1 MPDNIERSRGR
12 GKGYQFDRGGNP
24 TEFGPFIGEV
34 MNNVDPVR
42 GGRLQ
47 VYIEQFAGDDKEDD
61 SLWRTVLYIPPFYG
75 SVLQSGTDTGTGTY
89 VGNPQSYGMW
99 FTPPDIG
106 TQVICFFVAGDPNQ
120 GYYLGC
126 VPDEG
131 LNHMLPAIGASKDF
145 NLDKDKQKSE
155 IIILS

>member
-1 MPDNIERSRGR
+1 MAQNNQQLSGRSSTY
-12 GKGYQFDRGGNP
+12 KFDRGGTP
-24 TEFGPFIGEV
+24 VEMGPFVGTIT
-34 MNNVDPVR
+34 NTVDPTR
-42 GGRLQ
+42 AGRVQ
-47 VYIEQFAGDDKEDD
+47 VYIEQFASGPEGKGGQRWVRY
-61 SLWRTVLYIPPFYG
+61 LPPFYG
-75 SVLQSGTDTGTGTY
+75 ATEKTGTSAGY
-89 VGNPQSYGMW
+89 GDYPGNQQSYGMW